1 MGDDFRSPQ
10 PIYLQLADRIC
21 REIVRGDR
29 KPGDKLPSVRDM
41 AMAAGVNPN
50 TVQRVYAELER
61 MQVAQTRRGQGTFVT
76 EDGARLRTLREELMH
91 ERIASF
97 VRDMTEMGF
106 RQEEIVEGVRA
117 HIKRGPDAA
126 QQGGKTE

>member
-1 MGDDFRSPQ
+1 MGDDFRSSQ

-29 KPGDKLPSVRDM
+29 KAGDKLPSVRDM
-41 AMAAGVNPN
+41 AVEAGVNPN

-61 MQVAQTRRGQGTFVT
+61 MQVAETRRGQGTFVT
-76 EDGARLRTLREELMH
+76 EDVARLRELREELMH

-106 RQEEIVEGVRA
+106 RAEEIVTGVRA
-117 HIKRGPDAA
+117 HMERSLDTA
-126 QQGGKTE
+126 QGGRTE